1 MNTSMPRALRGK
13 VAIVNVQNFDDN
25 LCFIYSIL
33 ASKHYVSHKDHPY
46 RPNKYKKYLKELNYE
61 GIKMPMA
68 VKDIDKFENMNNMII
83 NIYACER
90 DGSEIWPRR
99 ISKKRGKAINLIM
112 IEDDGRYHYALIKD
126 LNRLL
131 RSPADCN
138 HTRELLNSK
147 PIPQSNPP
155 GWGEH
160 YNC

>member
-1 MNTSMPRALRGK
+1 
-13 VAIVNVQNFDDN
+13 
-25 LCFIYSIL
+25 
-33 ASKHYVSHKDHPY
+33 
-46 RPNKYKKYLKELNYE
+46 
-61 GIKMPMA
+61 MPMA

-131 RSPADCN
+131 RSPADTNTKEFCQFCLHGFVKRYLKPGQMKN
-138 HTRELLNSK
+138 HME
-147 PIPQSNPP
+147 
-155 GWGEH
+155 E
-160 YNC
+160 CF